1 MNKYAKEFCIRGLI
15 FGALG
20 PLVYGIVMMILGFC
34 NVKIEIQGWQ
44 ILLAIVSTYLLA
56 FIQAGSSVFEQ
67 VEEWSS
73 FKSALIHLLTIY
85 VIYLVTYLV
94 NTWIP
99 LNWIAIV
106 IFTAAIIV
114 TFLLIWLICYLVNRK
129 FKNTLNTLIK

>member
-1 MNKYAKEFCIRGLI
+1 MNKYVKEFCIRGLI

-73 FKSALIHLLTIY
+73 FKSALIHLATIY

>member
-1 MNKYAKEFCIRGLI
+1 MNKYVKEFCIRGLI